1 MPMIVKCPCG
11 KQYEVGGQHRQEQ
24 IRCSSCGR
32 TLAVSRELALEGDA
46 APLPA
51 ADEPPLDDLEV
62 LEQVDERERPVERRA
77 SLPPVGPRCYLCD
90 GEGKGKSYHFFAG
103 WFESTLSYGNVV
115 TTRYKNLQKYE
126 IYLCQECAVA
136 GWKRIYKVRVV
147 LWGGGLFVPLLG
159 VVLVLAGVQ
168 DRPLTLL
175 LLIILVVL
183 SIGLIAGLIHSVLKC
198 LAPPDRDRMER
209 LAIRWA
215 RRDEDFAD
223 AGDVFFTSNQ
233 FRNLKLN

>member
-1 MPMIVKCPCG
+1 M
-11 KQYEVGGQHRQEQ
+11 
-24 IRCSSCGR
+24 
-32 TLAVSRELALEGDA
+32 
-46 APLPA
+46 
-51 ADEPPLDDLEV
+51 
-62 LEQVDERERPVERRA
+62 
-77 SLPPVGPRCYLCD
+77 
-90 GEGKGKSYHFFAG
+90 
-103 WFESTLSYGNVV
+103 SYGNVV
-115 TTRYKNLQKYE
+115 TTRYKNLQKYG

-136 GWKRIYKVRVV
+136 EWKRIYNVRTV

-183 SIGLIAGLIHSVLKC
+183 SIGLIAGLVHSVLKC

-215 RRDEDFAD
+215 RRDEDFAE
-223 AGDVFFTSNQ
+223 AGDTFFTSDQ
-233 FRNLKLN
+233 FRNLKVN